1 MNPLRGKTVS
11 SDIESISELKAV
23 GGQVERDLTLAVV
36 TISEIKQK
44 SVKCKPAESVDI
56 INIGQKL
63 KDCEGD
69 TSDGNISPVD
79 K

>member
-1 MNPLRGKTVS
+1 MKLNPQPLQRKTVS

-44 SVKCKPAESVDI
+44 
-56 INIGQKL
+56 NQ
-63 KDCEGD
+63 
-69 TSDGNISPVD
+69 
-79 K
+79 

>member
-23 GGQVERDLTLAVV
+23 GGQVERELTLAVV

-44 SVKCKPAESVDI
+44 K
-56 INIGQKL
+56 
-63 KDCEGD
+63 
-69 TSDGNISPVD
+69 ISEMQARQRQHWTEVERL
-79 K
+79 